1 MADLIELTS
10 AHSPFDTFYVSASRV
25 VLVEPLGYS
34 YGSPARAVVKLE
46 GGDKRTCCEE
56 AAEVH
61 RRIAA
66 TAEAHHHA

>member
-1 MADLIELTS
+1 MPDLIELTS
-10 AHSPFDTFYVSASRV
+10 AHRPHETFYVSASRI

-34 YGSPARAVVKLE
+34 YGSPARSVVKLE

-61 RRIAA
+61 RRIVAA
-66 TAEAHHHA
+66 TEVSRDA